1 MSKSYAV
8 YKVVTGEIK
17 QVIMTPFES
26 EVAATLLEG
35 QSYKE
40 IDADLVTDMDRQR
53 FNSEGNI
60 EFFTPVVDPK
70 VARLGFINSRNKKL
84 LDSDWTQLPDAPVD
98 KEAWAEYRQ
107 KLRDLPE
114 TTDTLNVAWPDRP

>member
-1 MSKSYAV
+1 MSKSYAI
-8 YKVVTGEIK
+8 YEVVTGEIK

-40 IDADLVTDMDRQR
+40 IDPDPVTDVDKQR
-53 FNSEGNI
+53 FNGEGDI
-60 EFFTPVVDPK
+60 EFFTPAVDPEIAK
-70 VARLGFINSRNKKL
+70 LKFINSRNKKL

-114 TTDTLNVAWPDRP
+114 TTDPLNIVWPDRP

>member
-8 YKVVTGEIK
+8 YEVVTGEIK

-40 IDADLVTDMDRQR
+40 IDADLATDMDRQR

-107 KLRDLPE
+107 KLRDLPK
-114 TTDTLNVAWPDRP
+114 TTDTLNVVWPDRP

>member
-26 EVAATLLEG
+26 EVATTLLEG

-107 KLRDLPE
+107 KLRDLPK
-114 TTDTLNVAWPDRP
+114 TTDTLNVVWPDRP

>member
-107 KLRDLPE
+107 KLRDLPK
-114 TTDTLNVAWPDRP
+114 TTDTLNVVWPDRP

>member
-1 MSKSYAV
+1 MSKSYAI
-8 YKVVTGEIK
+8 YEVVTGEIK

-40 IDADLVTDMDRQR
+40 IDPDPVTDVDKQR
-53 FNSEGNI
+53 FNGEGDI
-60 EFFTPVVDPK
+60 EFFTPAVDPEIAK
-70 VARLGFINSRNKKL
+70 LKFIKSRNKKL
-84 LDSDWTQLPDAPVD
+84 LASDWTQLPDAPVD

-114 TTDTLNVAWPDRP
+114 TTDPLNIVWPDRP

>member
-1 MSKSYAV
+1 MSKSYTV
-8 YKVVTGEIK
+8 YEVVTGEIK

-40 IDADLVTDMDRQR
+40 VDAALVTDMDRQR

-60 EFFTPVVDPK
+60 EFFTPSVDPEL
-70 VARLGFINSRNKKL
+70 AQLEFINSRNKKL

-114 TTDTLNVAWPDRP
+114 TTDTLNVVWPVRP

>member
-8 YKVVTGEIK
+8 YEVVTGEIK

>member
-1 MSKSYAV
+1 MSKSYAI
-8 YKVVTGEIK
+8 YEVVTGEIK

-40 IDADLVTDMDRQR
+40 IDPDPVTDVDKQR
-53 FNSEGNI
+53 FNGEGDI
-60 EFFTPVVDPK
+60 EFFVPAVDPEIAK
-70 VARLGFINSRNKKL
+70 LKFIKSRNKKL
-84 LDSDWTQLPDAPVD
+84 LASDWTQLPDAPVD

-114 TTDTLNVAWPDRP
+114 TTDTLNIVWPDRP

>member
-1 MSKSYAV
+1 MSKSYAI
-8 YKVVTGEIK
+8 YEVVTGKIK

>member
-8 YKVVTGEIK
+8 YEVVTGEIK

-114 TTDTLNVAWPDRP
+114 TTDTLNVVWPDRP

>member
-98 KEAWAEYRQ
+98 KESWAEYRQ
-107 KLRDLPE
+107 KLRDLPK
-114 TTDTLNVAWPDRP
+114 TTDTLNVVWPDRP

>member
-1 MSKSYAV
+1 MSKSYAI
-8 YKVVTGEIK
+8 YEVVTGEIK
-17 QVIMTPFES
+17 QVIMTPFEK
-26 EVAATLLEG
+26 EVDAILLEG

-40 IDADLVTDMDRQR
+40 IDPALVTDMDRQR
-53 FNSEGNI
+53 LNGNGDI
-60 EFFTPVVDPK
+60 EFFTPSVDPEL
-70 VARLGFINSRNKKL
+70 AQLEFINSRNKKL

-114 TTDTLNVAWPDRP
+114 TTDTLNIVWPDRP

>member
-8 YKVVTGEIK
+8 YEVVTGEIK

-107 KLRDLPE
+107 KLRDLPK
-114 TTDTLNVAWPDRP
+114 TTDTLNVVWPDRP

>member
-114 TTDTLNVAWPDRP
+114 TTDTLNVVWPDRP

>member
-8 YKVVTGEIK
+8 YEVVTGEIK

-40 IDADLVTDMDRQR
+40 VKPGLVTDIDRQR
-53 FNSEGNI
+53 FNGEGDI
-60 EFFTPVVDPK
+60 EFFTPSVDPEL
-70 VARLGFINSRNKKL
+70 AQLGFINLRNKKL
-84 LDSDWTQLPDAPVD
+84 LASDWTQLPDAPVD
-98 KEAWAEYRQ
+98 KESWAEYRQ

-114 TTDTLNVAWPDRP
+114 TTDPLNVVWPDRP

>member
-1 MSKSYAV
+1 MSKSYTV
-8 YKVVTGEIK
+8 YEVVTGEIK

-40 IDADLVTDMDRQR
+40 IDPALVTDMDRQR
-53 FNSEGNI
+53 FNGEGDI
-60 EFFTPVVDPK
+60 EFFTPSVDPEL
-70 VARLGFINSRNKKL
+70 AQLEFINSRNKKL
-84 LDSDWTQLPDAPVD
+84 LASDWTQLPDAPVD

-107 KLRDLPE
+107 KLRNLPE
-114 TTDTLNVAWPDRP
+114 TADPLNIVWPVRP

>member
-1 MSKSYAV
+1 MSKSYAI
-8 YKVVTGEIK
+8 YEVVTGKIK
-17 QVIMTPFES
+17 QVIMTPFEK
-26 EVAATLLEG
+26 EVDAILLEG

-40 IDADLVTDMDRQR
+40 IDPALVTDMDRQR
-53 FNSEGNI
+53 FNGEGDI
-60 EFFTPVVDPK
+60 EFFTPSVDPEL
-70 VARLGFINSRNKKL
+70 AQLEFINSRNKKL
-84 LDSDWTQLPDAPVD
+84 LASDWTQLPDAPVD

>member
-60 EFFTPVVDPK
+60 EFFTPAVDPE

>member
-8 YKVVTGEIK
+8 YEVVTGEIK

-60 EFFTPVVDPK
+60 EFFTPSVDPE
-70 VARLGFINSRNKKL
+70 VAKSRVYKF
-84 LDSDWTQLPDAPVD
+84 TQ
-98 KEAWAEYRQ
+98 
-107 KLRDLPE
+107 
-114 TTDTLNVAWPDRP
+114 

>member
-1 MSKSYAV
+1 MSKSYAI
-8 YKVVTGEIK
+8 YEVVTGKIK

-26 EVAATLLEG
+26 EVATTLLEG

-107 KLRDLPE
+107 KLRDLPK
-114 TTDTLNVAWPDRP
+114 TTDTLNVVWPDRP

>member
-1 MSKSYAV
+1 MSKSYAI
-8 YKVVTGEIK
+8 YEVVTGEIK

-40 IDADLVTDMDRQR
+40 IDPDPVTDVDKQR
-53 FNSEGNI
+53 FNGEGDI
-60 EFFTPVVDPK
+60 EFFVPAVDPEIAK
-70 VARLGFINSRNKKL
+70 LKFINSRNKKL

-114 TTDTLNVAWPDRP
+114 TTDPLNIVWPDRP

>member
-1 MSKSYAV
+1 MSKSYAI
-8 YKVVTGEIK
+8 YEVVTGKIK

-107 KLRDLPE
+107 KLRDLPK
-114 TTDTLNVAWPDRP
+114 TTDTLNVVWPDRP

>member
-8 YKVVTGEIK
+8 YEVVTGEIK

-98 KEAWAEYRQ
+98 KEAWAG
-107 KLRDLPE
+107 
-114 TTDTLNVAWPDRP
+114 

>member
-1 MSKSYAV
+1 MSKSYAI
-8 YKVVTGEIK
+8 YEVVTGEIK
-17 QVIMTPFES
+17 QVIMTPFEK
-26 EVAATLLEG
+26 EVDAILLEG

-40 IDADLVTDMDRQR
+40 IDPDLVTDMDRQR
-53 FNSEGNI
+53 FNGEGDI
-60 EFFTPVVDPK
+60 EFFTPAVDPEIAK
-70 VARLGFINSRNKKL
+70 LKFINSRNKKL

-114 TTDTLNVAWPDRP
+114 TTDTLNIVWPDRP

>member
-1 MSKSYAV
+1 MSKSYTV
-8 YKVVTGEIK
+8 YEVVTGEIK

-40 IDADLVTDMDRQR
+40 IDAALVTDMDRQR

-60 EFFTPVVDPK
+60 EFFTP
-70 VARLGFINSRNKKL
+70 L
-84 LDSDWTQLPDAPVD
+84 LIQSLPV
-98 KEAWAEYRQ
+98 
-107 KLRDLPE
+107 
-114 TTDTLNVAWPDRP
+114 

>member
-1 MSKSYAV
+1 MSKSYTV
-8 YKVVTGEIK
+8 YEVVTGEIK

-40 IDADLVTDMDRQR
+40 IDAALVTDMDRQR

-60 EFFTPVVDPK
+60 EFFTPSVDPEL
-70 VARLGFINSRNKKL
+70 AQLEFINSRNKKL

-114 TTDTLNVAWPDRP
+114 TADPLNVVWPVRP